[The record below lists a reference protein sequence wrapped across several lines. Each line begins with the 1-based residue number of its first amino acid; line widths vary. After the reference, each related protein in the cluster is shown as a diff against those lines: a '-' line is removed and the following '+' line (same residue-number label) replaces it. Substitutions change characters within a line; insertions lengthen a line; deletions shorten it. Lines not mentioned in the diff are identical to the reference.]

1 MEPKIPLSCIS
12 NLNDQNK
19 KYIDLIKCPI
29 CGGVYFE
36 PIYLKLDKYIA
47 CENCFFNN
55 YKINKDNIKKS
66 KLYIL
71 YEKINVKKLESLFKF
86 NYYFQIFKL
95 NNSNNKK
102 EYQYDNLI
110 IHLKI
115 CDNQIVFKDLCRCT
129 NILKIY
135 LKDLYLKKNE
145 LDLLIE
151 NKILEKELEME
162 KFNINDKKF
171 KIFLDREREKEKENN
186 FKEIQK
192 KYIKKKFIGK
202 KRNTSKKNQ

>member
-29 CGGVYFE
+29 CDGVYFE

-47 CENCFFNN
+47 CENCFFNK

-66 KLYIL
+66 KLDIL

-86 NYYFQIFKL
+86 NYYCPICKL

-102 EYQYDNLI
+102 E
-110 IHLKI
+110 
-115 CDNQIVFKDLCRCT
+115 
-129 NILKIY
+129 
-135 LKDLYLKKNE
+135 
-145 LDLLIE
+145 
-151 NKILEKELEME
+151 
-162 KFNINDKKF
+162 
-171 KIFLDREREKEKENN
+171 
-186 FKEIQK
+186 
-192 KYIKKKFIGK
+192 
-202 KRNTSKKNQ
+202 

>member
-47 CENCFFNN
+47 CENCFFNK

-66 KLYIL
+66 KLDIL

-86 NYYFQIFKL
+86 NYYCPICKL

-151 NKILEKELEME
+151 NKILEKELEIE
-162 KFNINDKKF
+162 KFNINDK
-171 KIFLDREREKEKENN
+171 
-186 FKEIQK
+186 
-192 KYIKKKFIGK
+192 
-202 KRNTSKKNQ
+202 